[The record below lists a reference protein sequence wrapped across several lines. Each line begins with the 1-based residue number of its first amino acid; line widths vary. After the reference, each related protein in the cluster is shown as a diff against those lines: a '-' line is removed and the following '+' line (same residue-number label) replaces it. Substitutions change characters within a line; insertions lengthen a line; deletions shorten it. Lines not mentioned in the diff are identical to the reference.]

1 MESSSLCRRFFRL
14 LGADTTPGKFMIAI
28 IGAGLTGLSTA
39 WHLGRGRQHAIFDQQ
54 DAIGGLCRSPSLDG
68 FTFDHTGHLLHLR
81 DGYTRSLIG
90 RLLSGRLRKIE
101 RNAAIFCKGRYLP
114 FPFQANLHGLPQD
127 DLLECLEGF
136 IRAGERKH
144 PPRRQ
149 DTFHGWVTSAFG
161 PGMARHFFLPYN
173 EKLFCRS
180 LRRITADWTDWS
192 VPRPSLAEVL
202 RGALGQVNTGMGY
215 NASFWYPEAGGIQV
229 LPEAL
234 ARKVRTIELGRRLV
248 SVRLR
253 ERRLV
258 FQDGT
263 EQPYEKL
270 ISTMPLPR
278 LLKLLDYVP
287 ERFAPAGRRLTASAV
302 HNINIGINRAGVSP
316 YHWIYFPERE
326 FPFYR
331 VGFYSNFTPHMAP
344 PHASSL
350 YIEIASRS
358 GAALDY
364 AALREAALEGLQR
377 CRLLRRGDR
386 IVAEQYN
393 RIDCGYV
400 VFDRFRQQQLPGLLA
415 WLKKQGIISAGR
427 YGSWTYCSMDDN
439 ILQGRAI
446 AEALV

>member
-1 MESSSLCRRFFRL
+1 
-14 LGADTTPGKFMIAI
+14 MIAI

-39 WHLGRGRQHAIFDQQ
+39 WHLGRGRKHTIFEQQ
-54 DAIGGLCRSPSLDG
+54 DAIGGLCRSPSVDG

-81 DGYTRSLIG
+81 GGYTQDFIA

-101 RNAAIFCKGRYLP
+101 RNAAIFCNGRYLP
-114 FPFQANLHGLPQD
+114 FPFQANLHGLPED
-127 DLLECLEGF
+127 VLLECLEGF
-136 IRAGERKH
+136 IQAAQQKH
-144 PPRRQ
+144 PACRQ
-149 DTFHGWVTSAFG
+149 ETFHGWVRSAFG
-161 PGMARHFFLPYN
+161 PGIARHFFLPYN

-180 LRRITADWTDWS
+180 LRRITSDWTSWS
-192 VPRPSLAEVL
+192 VPKPSLSEVL
-202 RGALGQVNTGMGY
+202 RGALGMVNTGMGY

-234 ARKVRTIELGRRLV
+234 SRRLPHIELGRRLV
-248 SVRLR
+248 SVRIK

-258 FQDGT
+258 FHDGT
-263 EQPYEKL
+263 EQPYETL

-278 LLKLLDYVP
+278 LLKLLDRVP
-287 ERFAPAGRRLTASAV
+287 DRFATASRRLTASTV

-344 PHASSL
+344 PLASSL
-350 YIEIASRS
+350 YIEIASRPA
-358 GAALDY
+358 AALDY
-364 AALREAALEGLQR
+364 AGLREAALEGLQR
-377 CRLLRRGDR
+377 CGLLRRGDR

-400 VFDRFRQQQLPGLLA
+400 AFDRFRQKRLPGLIA
-415 WLKKQGIISAGR
+415 WLKKNGIISAGR
-427 YGSWTYCSMDDN
+427 YGSWTYCSMEDN
-439 ILQGRAI
+439 IRQGRAI
-446 AEALV
+446 AETLA